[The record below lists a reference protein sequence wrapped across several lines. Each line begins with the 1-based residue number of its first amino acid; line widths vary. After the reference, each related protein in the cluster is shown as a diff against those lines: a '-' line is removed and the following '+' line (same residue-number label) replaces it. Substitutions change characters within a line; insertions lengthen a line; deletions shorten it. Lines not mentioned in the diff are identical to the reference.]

1 VVSDAELKAELERR
15 KQEADKPPEPLLRP
29 NMDGIVKLAR
39 EMVQQHAEKRDDG
52 DSDHWCFEAVL
63 TAVYGTGIWKW
74 WNQER

>member
-1 VVSDAELKAELERR
+1 
-15 KQEADKPPEPLLRP
+15 
-29 NMDGIVKLAR
+29 MDGIVKLAR